1 MIFYK
6 KQISLDILV
15 AVIIINYTI
24 LTSFMSIYY
33 ETRRFIDIRGR
44 MDVISQFI
52 EKMPNKKN
60 IAETELD
67 LESDFNIKIAN
78 LEFSYVPEKPIIND
92 LSFNIKQNEKIA
104 LVGSIGSGKSTLGK
118 LLVRLIEYNAG
129 HIYLNGVDIKH
140 INIDNL
146 RTIINYIPQHPN
158 YLIEL
163 YMKTSCMA

>member
-1 MIFYK
+1 
-6 KQISLDILV
+6 
-15 AVIIINYTI
+15 
-24 LTSFMSIYY
+24 
-33 ETRRFIDIRGR
+33 

-52 EKMPNKKN
+52 EKNAKQEN

-129 HIYLNGVDIKH
+129 HISQWCRY
-140 INIDNL
+140 
-146 RTIINYIPQHPN
+146 
-158 YLIEL
+158 
-163 YMKTSCMA
+163 KTH